1 MAEIKN
7 NFIRSKMNKDLD
19 ARLIPNGE
27 YRNAINAQIS
37 RSEGEGVGTLEN
49 ILGNE
54 VVANIQPSLKLTSIG
69 YYVDEVNNFIYIFLT
84 DNYTSS
90 YIKQGGGAGSNHFIC
105 RYSPNNNITT
115 TLVTG
120 AFLNFSTLNPI
131 YGVNL
136 LENLLFFTDNKKQ
149 PRKISVT
156 NAFNDAS

>member
-54 VVANIQPSLKLTSIG
+54 LVLSAIEPTIANLISIG
-69 YYVDEVNNFIYIFLT
+69 NYVDEVNNFIYIFWANT
-84 DNYTSS
+84 QT
-90 YIKQGGGAGSNHFIC
+90 C
-105 RYSPNNNITT
+105 
-115 TLVTG
+115 
-120 AFLNFSTLNPI
+120 
-131 YGVNL
+131 
-136 LENLLFFTDNKKQ
+136 
-149 PRKISVT
+149 
-156 NAFNDAS
+156 

>member
-54 VVANIQPSLKLTSIG
+54 VVATIEASLPNLVCIG
-69 YYVDEVNNFIYIFLT
+69 NFVDEEFKKAIF
-84 DNYTSS
+84 
-90 YIKQGGGAGSNHFIC
+90 C
-105 RYSPNNNITT
+105 
-115 TLVTG
+115 
-120 AFLNFSTLNPI
+120 
-131 YGVNL
+131 
-136 LENLLFFTDNKKQ
+136 
-149 PRKISVT
+149 
-156 NAFNDAS
+156 